1 MTCQRVTGDGCIW
14 EGLTLMNVWMLADA
28 ASVKDSSSFKC

>member
-1 MTCQRVTGDGCIW
+1 MTCHRVTGDECIW
-14 EGLTLMNVWMLADA
+14 EGITLMNVWMSAYA